1 MALACQEV
9 PPWTLGVI
17 VGAFL
22 DLALAY
28 FLLCVSTFVFFASK
42 FLKIFWVYLPCP
54 CNGFLGYRNRDLCLH
69 KLLID
74 GPVARIR
81 VVQELVKSKFP
92 FDVVWSKDQRS
103 NLNLKLIRDVNCEN
117 GVHEFESEAYSSAY
131 SSPKLQNLVDRE
143 SGYDTKGKRIMV
155 LKKRPGI
162 RRSRRAA
169 PEYGKLPSPLSNDSL
184 RSAARIFPFPCDDR
198 DTRET
203 SGESSVAV
211 AGREDGS
218 QDDAKAPT
226 GDNMEECQTSKLSGP
241 AGESKGV
248 DIKEKA
254 PIVGNEM
261 DTIRILQ
268 EALQKERASCA
279 ALYLEL
285 EKERGAAAT
294 AADEAMAMIS
304 RLQKDKASIEME
316 VRQYQRMIEEKFVY
330 DEEEMDVLKEI
341 LLRREKEN
349 HFLEKEVE
357 AYRQMSFS
365 GKEQCNG
372 DLSDM
377 LRELGQKPSS
387 SFNTDPLMMLQQ
399 TDDTKYNCKKF
410 GDIADSN
417 SEYEA
422 SFVEKQ
428 IHHNGHGSIEKCVI
442 SAGEEKVHT
451 DDVMYQGMTTQASQE
466 NIDIEKTLYSDDEE
480 QQQRG
485 NLESSLHSSM
495 LDTEPAVYDVHV
507 IDGKTELRKEES
519 KSSMYTALDG
529 SQDLTPTFGA
539 SASSELVQA
548 FPSTS
553 RVDTEPKINTSSL
566 EVRCGL
572 PMLDNSQC
580 KTLVID
586 STKNS
591 LSAVNSER
599 WKIDTEVELTNARRD
614 KREVS
619 FLFLF

>member
-28 FLLCVSTFVFFASK
+28 FLLCVSAFVCK
-42 FLKIFWVYLPCP
+42 DR
-54 CNGFLGYRNRDLCLH
+54 G
-69 KLLID
+69 
-74 GPVARIR
+74 
-81 VVQELVKSKFP
+81 VQELVKSKFP
-92 FDVVWSKDQRS
+92 FDVVWSKDTRS

-117 GVHEFESEAYSSAY
+117 GVPEFESEAYSSAY

-143 SGYDTKGKRIMV
+143 SGYDAKGKRIMV

-169 PEYGKLPSPLSNDSL
+169 PEYGKLPSPLSNDSS
-184 RSAARIFPFPCDDR
+184 RSAARIFPFPCDDI

-226 GDNMEECQTSKLSGP
+226 GDNMEECQASKLSGP

-248 DIKEKA
+248 DMKEKA

-377 LRELGQKPSS
+377 LRELGQKPSP

-399 TDDTKYNCKKF
+399 TDDTIYNCKKF
-410 GDIADSN
+410 GDIADST

-428 IHHNGHGSIEKCVI
+428 IHHNGYGSIEKCVI

-507 IDGKTELRKEES
+507 IDGKTELWKEERF
-519 KSSMYTALDG
+519 D
-529 SQDLTPTFGA
+529 PTFGA

-548 FPSTS
+548 FPSS
-553 RVDTEPKINTSSL
+553 SQVDTEPKINTSSL
-566 EVRCGL
+566 EMRCGL

-586 STKNS
+586 STKSS
-591 LSAVNSER
+591 LPAVNSER
-599 WKIDTEVELTNARRD
+599 LKIDTEVELLMERLQMPEERKEKLASSSSSEHGERKKSPQSFWRRSGLRFARITA
-614 KREVS
+614 KRS
-619 FLFLF
+619 